1 MKRMALLFFYL
12 FPLSFVPLAAQQSF
26 SARFLDGRITSLEIF
41 APDGGLQQQ
50 IRYHY
55 SLHGGV
61 WYPSADIVS
70 NYEHGSET
78 PSSYAGTHYDY
89 RDTLGAFRL
98 AELTTIATDGA
109 RLRSRYSYSPDG
121 TLASVRVAGN
131 DIPLYEVE
139 FGGDS
144 LELAA
149 NRKLDRLQSRRVAPD
164 PQEQRS
170 RLEKALSLCGKDSSL
185 VLSPVSGECFL
196 FDSEGHYLSRVHLE
210 GHDNELVQWQG
221 EGRELLTARFADGEE
236 DPASL
241 YLGTK
246 VVRVSD
252 EDVSGS
258 LQVSDA
264 YNPSHRGL
272 FKGCFF
278 LARHSG
284 YGGDLDFA
292 ANGRHGILYDGLYI
306 TQTRKDGRVA
316 HNNFNYGN
324 FLWGA
329 AARAVGVPLWI
340 ARLGSH
346 FNNFFLSPDTR
357 GTFDAPDDQFS
368 IGCGHHFWSERQ

>member
-41 APDGGLQQQ
+41 APDGGLRQQ

-55 SLHGGV
+55 SL
-61 WYPSADIVS
+61 
-70 NYEHGSET
+70 
-78 PSSYAGTHYDY
+78 
-89 RDTLGAFRL
+89 
-98 AELTTIATDGA
+98 
-109 RLRSRYSYSPDG
+109 
-121 TLASVRVAGN
+121 
-131 DIPLYEVE
+131 
-139 FGGDS
+139 
-144 LELAA
+144 
-149 NRKLDRLQSRRVAPD
+149 
-164 PQEQRS
+164 
-170 RLEKALSLCGKDSSL
+170 
-185 VLSPVSGECFL
+185 
-196 FDSEGHYLSRVHLE
+196 
-210 GHDNELVQWQG
+210 
-221 EGRELLTARFADGEE
+221 
-236 DPASL
+236 
-241 YLGTK
+241 
-246 VVRVSD
+246 
-252 EDVSGS
+252 
-258 LQVSDA
+258 QVSDA
-264 YNPSHRGL
+264 CNPSHRGL

-278 LARHSG
+278 LARNSG

-316 HNNFNYGN
+316 HNNYNYGN

-357 GTFDAPDDQFS
+357 GTFDAADDQFS

>member
-1 MKRMALLFFYL
+1 MKCLTVPLLSLFF
-12 FPLSFVPLAAQQSF
+12 LSFVPLTAQTAF
-26 SARFLDGRITSLEIF
+26 SAHFLDGRINALEIY
-41 APDGGLQQQ
+41 ASDGRLQQQ

-70 NYEHGSET
+70 NYEGGNDL
-78 PSSYAGTHYDY
+78 PSSYAGTHYSY
-89 RDTLGAFRL
+89 QDTLGAYRL
-98 AELTTIATDGA
+98 VKLTSFATDGG
-109 RLRSRYSYSPDG
+109 RLQHCYSYSRDG
-121 TLASVRVAGN
+121 MLASVRVSEN
-131 DIPLYEVE
+131 DISLYDVE
-139 FGGDS
+139 FAGDTP
-144 LELAA
+144 ELAVS
-149 NRKLDRLQSRRVAPD
+149 RKLDRSKTRRMAPD
-164 PQEQRS
+164 PQEQRK
-170 RLEKALSLCGKDSSL
+170 RLENALSLCGKDSSL
-185 VLSPVSGECFL
+185 VLSPVNGRCFL
-196 FDSEGHYLSRVHLE
+196 FDAEGRYLSRVHLE
-210 GHDNELVQWQG
+210 GHENELVMWQG
-221 EGRELLTARFADGEE
+221 EGRELLTASFADSIE

-241 YLGTK
+241 YAGTQAI
-246 VVRVSD
+246 RVMD

-258 LQVSDA
+258 LHVSDA
-264 YNPSHRGL
+264 TNPSHRGF
-272 FKGCFF
+272 FKGCVF

-284 YGGDLDFA
+284 YGGKLDFA

-357 GTFDAPDDQFS
+357 GTFDAADDQLS
-368 IGCGHHFWSERQ
+368 IGCGHHFWSEKR